1 MHEENSMSPATIFT
15 RRFVGRALLT
25 GVATLLLSTAALS
38 ADSTKDMDDA
48 AKYMNKGYAEIGKV
62 VNKLDDDKEK
72 SAMRHFNKAMK
83 DFNKAVEYYAKATL
97 PPEDQPAVEALK
109 KGLDALDKCVKAL
122 EKNDQSKAQQEY
134 DAAQNYFAEAASLLD

>member
-1 MHEENSMSPATIFT
+1 MKRATLIT
-15 RRFVGRALLT
+15 RRLLNRAFIT
-25 GVATLLLSTAALS
+25 GVAAIFISTAAL
-38 ADSTKDMDDA
+38 ADDASKDLDDA

-97 PPEDQPAVEALK
+97 PPEDQPAVTALK

-122 EKNDQSKAQQEY
+122 EKNNQSEAQQEY

>member
-1 MHEENSMSPATIFT
+1 MKRATLIT
-15 RRFVGRALLT
+15 RRLMNRAFIT
-25 GVATLLLSTAALS
+25 GVAAIFISTAAL
-38 ADSTKDMDDA
+38 ADDASKDLDDA

-97 PPEDQPAVEALK
+97 PPEDQPAVAALK

-122 EKNDQSKAQQEY
+122 EKNNQSEAQQEY